1 MRNLRDR
8 VRNEEI
14 KMAGFINKILW
25 STDFSDE
32 AQEAFLYA
40 DAFAKTFDAR
50 IVALHVVPDISPA
63 LYDAALV
70 VKGELEKRVAFV
82 KEEAQ
87 KRFDSLKEAKNLEFE
102 ALIKEGNAA
111 KKIIETAEEEK
122 ADLIVLGRRG
132 LSAIEKLFIGSVANQ
147 VLRASPVPVLLTKK
161 KTGRPRFK
169 KILVPTDFSEQEERE
184 RDFAWKLAKG
194 FDSSMTLLHVL
205 ELHDYEFTPRAL
217 DEMFDVV
224 AKRFEQREKKEK
236 EDIPVSEDVYRAI
249 NAAVGI
255 VDYADTHNFDMI
267 VISTCV
273 QSKIERFFLG
283 STTEKVISYTQV
295 PVFAISPSSCA

>member
-1 MRNLRDR
+1 

-14 KMAGFINKILW
+14 EMAGFINKILW

-32 AQEAFLYA
+32 AQEALLYA
-40 DAFAKTFDAR
+40 DAFAKTFDAK

-63 LYDAALV
+63 LYDAALI
-70 VKGELEKRVAFV
+70 VKGELENRVAFV
-82 KEEAQ
+82 REEAQ
-87 KRFDSLKEAKNLEFE
+87 KKFDSFKKAKNLEFE
-102 ALIKEGNAA
+102 ALVKEGNAA

-122 ADLIVLGRRG
+122 ADLIVLGRKG

-147 VLRASPVPVLLTKK
+147 VLRSSPIPLLLTKK
-161 KTGRPRFK
+161 KTGKSRFK
-169 KILVPTDFSEQEERE
+169 KILVPTDFSEQEEVE

-194 FDSSMTLLHVL
+194 FDSALTLLHVL

-217 DEMFDVV
+217 DEMFDAVE
-224 AKRFEQREKKEK
+224 KRFKKREKKEK

-255 VDYADTHNFDMI
+255 VDYADTHKFDMI

-295 PVFAISPSSCA
+295 PVFAIPPSSSAR

>member
-1 MRNLRDR
+1 M
-8 VRNEEI
+8 RNEEI
-14 KMAGFINKILW
+14 EMAGFINKILW

-32 AQEAFLYA
+32 AQEALLYA
-40 DAFAKTFDAR
+40 DAFAKTFDAK

-63 LYDAALV
+63 LYDAALI
-70 VKGELEKRVAFV
+70 VKGELENRVAFV
-82 KEEAQ
+82 REEAQ
-87 KRFDSLKEAKNLEFE
+87 KKFDSFKKAKNLEFE
-102 ALIKEGNAA
+102 ALVKEGNAA

-122 ADLIVLGRRG
+122 ADLIVLGRKG

-147 VLRASPVPVLLTKK
+147 VLRSSPIPLLLTKK
-161 KTGRPRFK
+161 KTGKSRFK
-169 KILVPTDFSEQEERE
+169 KILVPTDFSEQEEVE

-194 FDSSMTLLHVL
+194 FDSALTLLHVL

-217 DEMFDVV
+217 DEMFDAVE
-224 AKRFEQREKKEK
+224 KRFKKREKKEK

-255 VDYADTHNFDMI
+255 VDYADTHKFDMI

-295 PVFAISPSSCA
+295 PVFAIPPSSSAR

>member
-1 MRNLRDR
+1 MAKF
-8 VRNEEI
+8 I
-14 KMAGFINKILW
+14 KKILW

-32 AQEAFLYA
+32 GQEALLYA
-40 DAFAKTFDAR
+40 DAFAKKFDAD
-50 IVALHVVPDISPA
+50 IIALHVMPDISPA

-70 VKGELEKRVAFV
+70 VQAELAKRVAFV
-82 KEEAQ
+82 RDQTQ
-87 KRFDSLKEAKNLEFE
+87 KKFDALKKAKNLEFK

-122 ADLIVLGRRG
+122 VDLIVLGRRG

-147 VLRASPVPVLLTKK
+147 VLRSSPIPVLLTKK
-161 KTGRPRFK
+161 KSGKPRFK
-169 KILVPTDFSEQEERE
+169 KILVPTDFSEQEEIE

-194 FDSSMTLLHVL
+194 FDSELTLLHVL

-217 DEMFDVV
+217 EEMFDAVQ
-224 AKRFEQREKKEK
+224 KRLKQREKKEK

-249 NAAVGI
+249 NASVGI
-255 VDYADTHNFDMI
+255 VDYAETHKFDMI

-283 STTEKVISYTQV
+283 STTEKVISYSHI
-295 PVFAISPSSCA
+295 PVFAIPPAT

>member
-1 MRNLRDR
+1 MAKF
-8 VRNEEI
+8 I
-14 KMAGFINKILW
+14 KKILW

-40 DAFAKTFDAR
+40 DAFAKTFKAD
-50 IVALHVVPDISPA
+50 IVALHVIPDISPA

-70 VKGELEKRVAFV
+70 VQGELAKRVASV
-82 KEEAQ
+82 KEQTQ
-87 KRFDSLKEAKNLEFE
+87 KKFDALKKAKNLKFK
-102 ALIKEGNAA
+102 ALIKEGTAA
-111 KKIIETAEEEK
+111 KKIIETADEEEV
-122 ADLIVLGRRG
+122 DLIVLGRRG

-147 VLRASPVPVLLTKK
+147 VLRSSPVPVLLTKK
-161 KTGRPRFK
+161 KTGKPKFR
-169 KILVPTDFSEQEERE
+169 KILVPTDFSEQEEVE

-194 FDSSMTLLHVL
+194 FDSKLTLLHVL

-217 DEMFDVV
+217 DEMFDAVE
-224 AKRFEQREKKEK
+224 KRLKQREKKEK

-255 VDYADTHNFDMI
+255 VDYAETFKFDMI

-283 STTEKVISYTQV
+283 STTEKVISYTHI
-295 PVFAISPSSCA
+295 PVFAIPPSSCAR

>member
-1 MRNLRDR
+1 MAKF
-8 VRNEEI
+8 I
-14 KMAGFINKILW
+14 KKILW

-32 AQEAFLYA
+32 AQEALLYA
-40 DAFAKTFDAR
+40 GAFAKAFNAK

-70 VKGELEKRVAFV
+70 VKGELAKRVAYV
-82 KEEAQ
+82 KRETQ
-87 KRFDSLKEAKNLEFE
+87 KKFDSLKKAKNLEFKT
-102 ALIKEGNAA
+102 LIKEGNPA

-147 VLRASPVPVLLTKK
+147 VLRNSSIPLLLTKK
-161 KTGRPRFK
+161 KSGKPRFK
-169 KILVPTDFSEQEERE
+169 KILVPTDFSAQEEAERE
-184 RDFAWKLAKG
+184 FAWKLAKG
-194 FDSSMTLLHVL
+194 FDSDLTLLHVL

-217 DEMFDVV
+217 DEMFDAVM
-224 AKRFEQREKKEK
+224 KRLKQREKQEK
-236 EDIPVSEDVYRAI
+236 EDISVTEDVYRAI

-255 VDYADTHNFDMI
+255 VDYADTHKIDMI

-273 QSKIERFFLG
+273 QSKLERFFLG
-283 STTEKVISYTQV
+283 STTEKVISYTHI
-295 PVFAISPSSCA
+295 PVFAIPPSACAR

>member
-1 MRNLRDR
+1 
-8 VRNEEI
+8 
-14 KMAGFINKILW
+14 MAGFINKILW

-32 AQEAFLYA
+32 AQEALLYA
-40 DAFAKTFDAR
+40 DAFAKAFDAK

-70 VKGELEKRVAFV
+70 VKGELEKRVAYV
-82 KEEAQ
+82 KEET
-87 KRFDSLKEAKNLEFE
+87 KKKFDSLRKAKDLEFK

-111 KKIIETAEEEK
+111 KKIIETAEEEN

-147 VLRASPVPVLLTKK
+147 VLRTSPVPLLLTKK
-161 KTGRPRFK
+161 KTGKPRFK
-169 KILVPTDFSEQEERE
+169 KILVPTDFSEQEEIE

-194 FDSSMTLLHVL
+194 FDSSLTLLHVL

-217 DEMFDVV
+217 DDMFDVV
-224 AKRFEQREKKEK
+224 EKRFKQREKKEK

-255 VDYADTHNFDMI
+255 VDYADTHKFDMI

-283 STTEKVISYTQV
+283 STTEKVISYTHV
-295 PVFAISPSSCA
+295 PVFAIPPTSCAR

>member
-1 MRNLRDR
+1 M
-8 VRNEEI
+8 
-14 KMAGFINKILW
+14 KMAEFIKKILW
-25 STDFSDE
+25 TTDFSDE
-32 AQEAFLYA
+32 AQEALLYA
-40 DAFAKTFDAR
+40 DAFAKTFNAE

-70 VKGELEKRVAFV
+70 VKGELAKRLEYV
-82 KEEAQ
+82 KEEKQ
-87 KRFDSLKEAKNLEFE
+87 KKFDAMKKAKNLEFK

-122 ADLIVLGRRG
+122 VDLIVLGRRG

-147 VLRASPVPVLLTKK
+147 VLRSSSVPVLLTKK
-161 KTGRPRFK
+161 KAGKPRFK
-169 KILVPTDFSEQEERE
+169 NILVPTDFSEQEEVE

-194 FDSSMTLLHVL
+194 FDSELTLLHVL

-217 DEMFDVV
+217 DEMFDAVE
-224 AKRFEQREKKEK
+224 KKLKQREKKEK

-255 VDYADTHNFDMI
+255 VDYADTHKFDMI

-283 STTEKVISYTQV
+283 STTEKVISYTHL
-295 PVFAISPSSCA
+295 PVFAIPPSSCAR

>member
-1 MRNLRDR
+1 MARF
-8 VRNEEI
+8 I
-14 KMAGFINKILW
+14 KKILW

-32 AQEAFLYA
+32 AQESLLYA
-40 DAFAKTFDAR
+40 QAFAEAFDAK
-50 IVALHVVPDISPA
+50 IVALHVIPDISPA

-70 VKGELEKRVAFV
+70 VKGELAKRVAFV
-82 KEEAQ
+82 KKETQ
-87 KRFDSLKEAKNLEFE
+87 KKFDALKKAKKMEFN
-102 ALIKEGNAA
+102 ALIEEGNAA
-111 KKIIETAEEEK
+111 KKIIETAEKEK
-122 ADLIVLGRRG
+122 VDLIVLGKRG

-147 VLRASPVPVLLTKK
+147 VLRSSQVPVLLTKK
-161 KTGRPRFK
+161 KKGKPRFK
-169 KILVPTDFSEQEERE
+169 KILVPTDFSDQEEVE

-194 FDSSMTLLHVL
+194 FDSSLTLLHVL

-224 AKRFEQREKKEK
+224 ENRLKQRKKREK
-236 EDIPVSEDVYRAI
+236 EDIKVAEDVYRAI

-255 VDYADTHNFDMI
+255 VDYADTHRYDMI

-283 STTEKVISYTQV
+283 STTEKVISYTHI
-295 PVFAISPSSCA
+295 PVFAIPPSSCAR

>member
-1 MRNLRDR
+1 
-8 VRNEEI
+8 
-14 KMAGFINKILW
+14 MAGFINKILW

-32 AQEAFLYA
+32 AQEALLYA
-40 DAFAKTFDAR
+40 DAFAKAFDAK

-70 VKGELEKRVAFV
+70 VKGELEKRVAYV
-82 KEEAQ
+82 KEET
-87 KRFDSLKEAKNLEFE
+87 KKKFDSLRKAKDLEFK

-111 KKIIETAEEEK
+111 KKIIETAEEEN

-147 VLRASPVPVLLTKK
+147 VLRTSPVPLLLTKK

-169 KILVPTDFSEQEERE
+169 KILVPTDFSEQEEME

-194 FDSSMTLLHVL
+194 FDSSLTLLHVL

-217 DEMFDVV
+217 DDMFDVV
-224 AKRFEQREKKEK
+224 EKRFKQREKKEK

-255 VDYADTHNFDMI
+255 VDYADTHKFDMI

-283 STTEKVISYTQV
+283 STTEKVISYTHV
-295 PVFAISPSSCA
+295 PVFAIPPTSCAR

>member
-1 MRNLRDR
+1 MPR
-8 VRNEEI
+8 
-14 KMAGFINKILW
+14 FIDKILW

-32 AQEAFLYA
+32 GQEALLYA
-40 DAFAKTFDAR
+40 DAFAKTFDAK
-50 IVALHVVPDISPA
+50 IIALHVVPDISPA

-70 VKGELEKRVAFV
+70 VKGELAKRVAYV

-87 KRFDSLKEAKNLEFE
+87 KKFDSLKKVKDLEFK

-111 KKIIETAEEEK
+111 KKIIETAEEENV
-122 ADLIVLGRRG
+122 DLIVLGRRG

-147 VLRASPVPVLLTKK
+147 VLRNSPVPLLLTKK
-161 KTGRPRFK
+161 KTGKPRFK
-169 KILVPTDFSEQEERE
+169 KILVPTDFSEQEEIE

-194 FDSSMTLLHVL
+194 FDSSLTLLHVL

-217 DEMFDVV
+217 DEMFDAVE
-224 AKRFEQREKKEK
+224 KRFKQREKKEK
-236 EDIPVSEDVYRAI
+236 EDIPVTEDVYRAI

-255 VDYADTHNFDMI
+255 VDYADTHKFDMI

-283 STTEKVISYTQV
+283 STTEKVISYTHV
-295 PVFAISPSSCA
+295 PVFAIPPSSCAR